1 MPIDKGV
8 GSLYSL
14 EELYD
19 LGRGVAPRK
28 ECQQHRGVV
37 LLLAH
42 LGQNNPSESEIAALR
57 CTFAAPGLGD
67 ARCYLDAA
75 KHFAI
80 PQEHVVGVV
89 LKRLRNELPATQCQH
104 CKPRV
109 RESWATSKRG
119 GNGPEPMKVSEKS
132 FA

>member
-1 MPIDKGV
+1 
-8 GSLYSL
+8 
-14 EELYD
+14 
-19 LGRGVAPRK
+19 
-28 ECQQHRGVV
+28 
-37 LLLAH
+37 
-42 LGQNNPSESEIAALR
+42 
-57 CTFAAPGLGD
+57 LGD

-89 LKRLRNELPATQCQH
+89 LKRLRNELPATQRQH
-104 CKPRV
+104 CKPRGEGKLWDPKGV
-109 RESWATSKRG
+109 